1 VRLAEGLK
9 KLLLV
14 PIWANRTVISLSPA
28 WVRPLAAGV
37 AFFIRVYK
45 KAHVMR
51 PTSGVSIANFESTV
65 MAQETDWELYLL
77 YSTYSNDICHH
88 CYWRFKI

>member
-1 VRLAEGLK
+1 MRLAEGLK

-51 PTSGVSIANFESTV
+51 PTSGVSIANFKSRVIWPKKRTEKV
-65 MAQETDWELYLL
+65 LL
-77 YSTYSNDICHH
+77 SAIWLHNMSDRVVTFPI
-88 CYWRFKI
+88 